1 MAILLEGF
9 SVSIKDWRIRQK
21 EDEVVST
28 RFSLR
33 VAVFFVV
40 VLSAA
45 AVLFAQTGVS
55 NGEWRFYNGDAGST
69 RYGPHDQI
77 NKDTVGDLQIA
88 WRWKSENFGPRPE
101 YNYQATPL
109 MVNGV
114 LYVTAGTQRNVVAID
129 AETGETLWV
138 WRYNEGSRGE
148 AAPRKNHRGV
158 SYWTDGN
165 AERIVYVTPGF
176 NLISIDAQTGLPD
189 PRFGIEGIVDL
200 YDGLDRPR
208 PRDGVIGSTSPPIVV
223 KDVIVVGSAQRA
235 FSPTKE
241 NIAGFVRGYDVRT
254 GKRKWIFHTIPV
266 PGEFGNETWEE
277 DSWSYTGNTGV
288 WAPMS
293 ADLELGYVYLP
304 VETATNDTF
313 GGDRPGDNL
322 FAESLVCLDAETGER
337 VWHFQFVHHGVWDW
351 DTPNAPILIDITVDG
366 RPIKAIAQATK
377 QAWLYVF
384 DRLTGEPVWP
394 IEERSVPQTDVPGEK
409 TSPTQPFPTK
419 PAAFDRQGL
428 THDDLIDFTS
438 ELRAEAIEIVS
449 NYRIGPIFT
458 PPSVRGANGLR
469 GTLILP
475 GLIGGANWQGAAA
488 DAETGVVYVP
498 SITNPMPFG
507 VTLRDVDAAPGAS
520 QENRRQASG
529 QRTRRPTPGC
539 GMMGPQGLPLTKPP
553 YGRITAID
561 LNTGEHLWMVPNGD
575 TPDCIKEHPALAS
588 VEVLP
593 TTGRP
598 ERGGVIVTKSLV
610 FAGEGSGL
618 FAVPGRA
625 SGGPMFR
632 AYDKRTGEI
641 VSEFE
646 LPAHQTGI
654 PMTYMLNGKQ
664 YIVMAIGNRDHPAE
678 LVALTVQ

>member
-1 MAILLEGF
+1 MSVATLRFGSWGFVLVTGLLLA
-9 SVSIKDWRIRQK
+9 
-21 EDEVVST
+21 T
-28 RFSLR
+28 
-33 VAVFFVV
+33 AVP
-40 VLSAA
+40 S
-45 AVLFAQTGVS
+45 AQTGTA
-55 NGEWRFYNGDAGST
+55 NGEWRFYNGDSGST
-69 RYGPHDQI
+69 RYAPFDQI
-77 NKDTVGDLQIA
+77 NKDTVKDLTIA
-88 WRWKSENFGPRPE
+88 WRWKAENFGPRPE
-101 YNYQATPL
+101 TNYQATPL
-109 MVNGV
+109 MVDGV
-114 LYVTAGTQRNVVAID
+114 LYVTAGTQRDVVAID

-138 WRYNEGSRGE
+138 WRYNEGTRGE

-158 SYWTDGN
+158 SYWTDGT

-176 NLISIDAQTGLPD
+176 NLISLDAQTGQPD
-189 PRFGIEGIVDL
+189 PRFGLEGIVDL

-208 PRDGVIGSTSPPIVV
+208 PRDGVIGSTSPPIIV

-235 FSPTKE
+235 FAPTRE

-254 GKRKWIFHTIPV
+254 GERRWIFHTIPV
-266 PGEFGNETWEE
+266 AGEFGNESWEE
-277 DSWSYTGNTGV
+277 DSWTYTGNTGV

-304 VETATNDTF
+304 IETPTNDTY

-322 FAESLVCLDAETGER
+322 FAESLVCLDAATGER

-351 DTPNAPILIDITVDG
+351 DNPNAPILLDITVDG
-366 RPIKAIAQATK
+366 RPIKAVAQATK

-384 DRLTGEPVWP
+384 DRVTGEPVWP
-394 IEERSVPQTDVPGEK
+394 IEERPVPQTDVPGEK

-428 THDDLIDFTS
+428 THDDLIDFTP
-438 ELRAEAIEIVS
+438 ELRAEAVEIVAQ
-449 NYRIGPIFT
+449 YRIGPIFT

-475 GLIGGANWQGAAA
+475 GMIGGANWQGAAG

-498 SITNPMPFG
+498 SITNPMAYG
-507 VTLRDVDAAPGAS
+507 VTLRDPAAAPAARQGGPRPGGPRAGGA
-520 QENRRQASG
+520 G
-529 QRTRRPTPGC
+529 QRPRTPPPGC

-561 LNTGEHLWMVPNGD
+561 LNTGEHIWMVPNGQA
-575 TPDCIKEHPALAS
+575 PDCITNHPALAG
-588 VEVLP
+588 VDIP
-593 TTGRP
+593 MTGRP
-598 ERGGVIVTKSLV
+598 ERGGIIVTKSLV

-632 AYDKRTGEI
+632 AYDKLTGEV

-654 PMTYMLNGKQ
+654 PMTYMLDGKQ
-664 YIVMAIGNRDHPAE
+664 YIVMAVGNRDHPAE
-678 LVALTVQ
+678 LVALTVE

>member
-1 MAILLEGF
+1 MVFVAALL
-9 SVSIKDWRIRQK
+9 
-21 EDEVVST
+21 
-28 RFSLR
+28 L
-33 VAVFFVV
+33 
-40 VLSAA
+40 AA
-45 AVLFAQTGVS
+45 AVPSAQTGS
-55 NGEWRFYNGDAGST
+55 ANGEWRFYNGDAGST
-69 RYGPHDQI
+69 RYAPLDQI
-77 NKDTVGDLQIA
+77 NKDTVKDLKIA

-101 YNYQATPL
+101 FNYQATPL
-109 MVNGV
+109 MVDGV

-129 AETGETLWV
+129 AATGETLWV

-158 SYWTDGN
+158 SYWTDGT
-165 AERIVYVTPGF
+165 AERIVYITPGF
-176 NLISIDAQTGLPD
+176 NLISVDAKTGLPD
-189 PRFGIEGIVDL
+189 PRFGLEGIVDL

-223 KDVIVVGSAQRA
+223 KDIIVVGSAQRA
-235 FSPTKE
+235 FAPTKE

-254 GKRKWIFHTIPV
+254 GERKWIFHTIPV

-277 DSWSYTGNTGV
+277 ESWSYTGNTGV

-293 ADLELGYVYLP
+293 ADLDLGYVYLP

-322 FAESLVCLDAETGER
+322 FAESLVALDASTGER

-351 DTPNAPILIDITVDG
+351 DTPNAPMLVDITVDG
-366 RPIKAIAQATK
+366 RPIRAIAQATK

-384 DRLTGEPVWP
+384 DRVTGEPVWP
-394 IEERSVPQTDVPGEK
+394 IEERPVPQTDVPGEK

-428 THDDLIDFTS
+428 AHDDLIDFTP
-438 ELRAEAIEIVS
+438 ELKAEAIEIAS

-475 GLIGGANWQGAAA
+475 GLIGGSNWQGAAA

-498 SITNPMPFG
+498 SITNPMAFG
-507 VTLRDVDAAPGAS
+507 VTLRDPDAAPAA
-520 QENRRQASG
+520 RQGG
-529 QRTRRPTPGC
+529 QRPGGGLGAGQRPRTPPPGC

-553 YGRITAID
+553 YGRITAIN
-561 LNTGEHLWMVPNGD
+561 LNTGEHIWMVPNGE
-575 TPDCIKEHPALAS
+575 TPDCIKDHPALAG
-588 VEVLP
+588 VNVP
-593 TTGRP
+593 MTGRP
-598 ERGGVIVTKSLV
+598 ERGGIIVTKSLV

-632 AYDKRTGEI
+632 AYDKQTGDV
-641 VSEFE
+641 VSEFQRSYDDMYH
-646 LPAHQTGI
+646 AHVNV
-654 PMTYMLNGKQ
+654 TY
-664 YIVMAIGNRDHPAE
+664 
-678 LVALTVQ
+678 LTEEDYEQIIEDRKKANATDN